1 MSDEQA
7 RALTLRAHVALVVWL
22 AMCALLVLVA
32 LGIVGSAVAGASHA
46 SPATLLAVPAIL
58 WIAAWVGLTFGT
70 VWWYR
75 RGIAA
80 AVASPDLATRERAGR
95 LVQVR
100 PVFVGRDLAGV
111 DVAGLP
117 RTRVARWLDSWWP
130 LVGHLL
136 AAALVLLAA
145 AGAR

>member
-1 MSDEQA
+1 MSDAQA
-7 RALTLRAHVALVVWL
+7 RALTLRAHAAFAVWL
-22 AMCALLVLVA
+22 AMCAVLVLVA
-32 LGIVGSAVAGASHA
+32 LGIVVSVVAGSSHA
-46 SPATLLAVPAIL
+46 PPATLLAVPAL
-58 WIAAWVGLTFGT
+58 VWIAAWVGLTFGT

-95 LVQVR
+95 LVRVR
-100 PVFVGRDLAGV
+100 PVFVGRSLAGV